1 MGKPKPLSEDGLYQY
16 ALKALAARA
25 RSTGELRRMLERRA
39 ARKADAAQVL
49 GRLKESGYLNDQKF
63 AQSYAAWRLENQRLG
78 RFRVERDLRAR
89 LVAPRLAERAVE
101 ETNRRRAKQLAYNQ
115 ENGITPQSIVKPVD
129 MSLVA
134 IAEADYA
141 TVPLDLP
148 DEEIT
153 SPEQLEQAVSEL
165 ERQMREAARQFEFE
179 KAAAL
184 RDRIRALKNKE
195 LFAVRG

>member
-101 ETNRRRAKQLAYNQ
+101 ETYRNVDEGRLLREHLARRLRHSGPPKDRRALASLYRHLL
-115 ENGITPQSIVKPVD
+115 GAGFSTGTIVAEVRKLSKGD
-129 MSLVA
+129 TDWLEELV
-134 IAEADYA
+134 
-141 TVPLDLP
+141 VS
-148 DEEIT
+148 DE
-153 SPEQLEQAVSEL
+153 Q
-165 ERQMREAARQFEFE
+165 
-179 KAAAL
+179 
-184 RDRIRALKNKE
+184 
-195 LFAVRG
+195 